1 MMTRAPQSS
10 HGSVR
15 RGHSGGAEFSRE
27 CQGNR
32 SCFVWPTGYTFGV
45 FDCFF
50 QEPAMFSPKRL
61 FAASAVSLLLSG
73 TAHAA
78 LTAEQVWAGWQA
90 NASFAGLNLVAENTR
105 KEGSVLTLSNI
116 TVRPTLGTADAVG
129 TIAQIAMTEKPD
141 GSVTIALAPAFS
153 LPYDVDGQKGAL
165 TITHQNFGLTARE
178 AAGGTAYDYS
188 GQSLTI
194 TAIYSGSA
202 EALDGSGPKPASL
215 DANYALTNPRGTY
228 SDTPGANRTFRVTV
242 LSDGLDFRLDQ
253 VDPTLGQN
261 TKQSGTAEAFDFDFE
276 FTLPATRDLT
286 TIAGPADFGAA
297 VADGLAFKMTGTQGA
312 SQQTLIEAGDLLAY
326 TADITSAPS
335 TFALLADRN
344 GFDMNASMGG
354 FTAGVT
360 SPDMPFPMLNLK
372 ADDLSMAFQF
382 PMVGNRMQDFR
393 YMIKMGNFT
402 INEDVWALFDPG
414 KTLPRDPAT
423 LAVDLTGKVAMDIFE
438 MIQAQDEG
446 REPPVPKIESLNVVD
461 LKLAA
466 AGASVAGTGAFTFD
480 NTTDVP
486 KPNGAS
492 DLTVTGG
499 NALINNLIAIGLLT
513 QEDATGARMAMAMFM
528 EPGAG
533 DDVLTSKIEARP
545 DGSIYV
551 NGQRMQ

>member
-1 MMTRAPQSS
+1 
-10 HGSVR
+10 
-15 RGHSGGAEFSRE
+15 
-27 CQGNR
+27 
-32 SCFVWPTGYTFGV
+32 
-45 FDCFF
+45 
-50 QEPAMFSPKRL
+50 MFMPKRF
-61 FAASAVSLLLSG
+61 FAASALSLLMSG

-116 TVRPTLGTADAVG
+116 TVRPTLSGDDGVG
-129 TIAQIAMTEKPD
+129 AIAQIAMTEKPD
-141 GSVTIALAPAFS
+141 GSVTIALSPEFS
-153 LPYDVDGQKGAL
+153 LPYGVGDDKGAL
-165 TITHQNFGLTARE
+165 TVSHENFGLTARE

-194 TAIYSGSA
+194 TAVYNGMV
-202 EALDGSGPKPASL
+202 ETYDGSGEKPSSV
-215 DANYALTNPRGTY
+215 DARYTFANPRGTY
-228 SDTPGANRTFRVTV
+228 TDTPGANRTFRLKA
-242 LSDGLDFRLDQ
+242 LSDGLDFKLDQ
-253 VDPTLGQN
+253 VDPVLQQN

-276 FTLPATRDLT
+276 VSLPATRDLT
-286 TIAGPADFGAA
+286 AITTASDFGAA
-297 VADGLAFKMTGTQGA
+297 VADGLALRMTGTQGA
-312 SQQTLIEAGDLLAY
+312 SQQTLAVTSEFLSYA
-326 TADITSAPS
+326 ADITSAPS

-344 GFDMNASMGG
+344 GFDMNGSMGG
-354 FTAGVT
+354 FAANVT
-360 SPDMPFPMLNLK
+360 SPDMPFPALNLK
-372 ADDLSMAFQF
+372 ADDLTMAFQF

-438 MIQAQDEG
+438 MVQAQEDG
-446 REPPVPKIESLNVVD
+446 REPTVPKIESLKIVD
-461 LKLAA
+461 LRLAA
-466 AGASVAGTGAFTFD
+466 AGASMSGTGAFTFD

-486 KPNGAS
+486 KPSGAS

-499 NALINNLIAIGLLT
+499 NGLINNLIAIGVLT

-528 EPGAG
+528 EPGTG

-545 DGSIYV
+545 DGGIYV